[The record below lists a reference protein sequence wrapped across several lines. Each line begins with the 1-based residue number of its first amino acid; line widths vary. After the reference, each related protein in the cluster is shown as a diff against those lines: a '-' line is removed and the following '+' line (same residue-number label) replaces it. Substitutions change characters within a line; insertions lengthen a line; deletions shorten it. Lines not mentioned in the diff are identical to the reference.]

1 MKGDERVWRALFFVF
16 KKKTQ
21 FMFYRLKFSIFQPFG
36 SGANEIAEIDL
47 FWRRFKAFT
56 KRHPLYVNFVPCRLY
71 TP

>member
-1 MKGDERVWRALFFVF
+1 
-16 KKKTQ
+16 
-21 FMFYRLKFSIFQPFG
+21 MFYRLKFSIFQPFG